1 MILVLLKITP
11 KKKSKHKKLMWPW
24 WERRVYFQISFFSWC
39 DLLFFYWPEW
49 RCMDLVH
56 VCSVYSWWWLLSTP
70 LVSIHPMIPS
80 RLSGRAADRLS
91 DEMMTLLWEVI
102 PKWKVSGKDCT
113 PSHTATPFLPRLAAS
128 CADHDWFASDGSQ
141 EAPIDFPVFY
151 QKYLFT
157 VVSLGHGCDLYCQF
171 PNGTWWKR
179 DDSPHP
185 MTR

>member
-1 MILVLLKITP
+1 MRE
-11 KKKSKHKKLMWPW
+11 
-24 WERRVYFQISFFSWC
+24 WEPIFRFPFSAHVISFSFI
-39 DLLFFYWPEW
+39 DLNEDVWSM
-49 RCMDLVH
+49 CMCVGFTPDGSCCLRPPP
-56 VCSVYSWWWLLSTP
+56 P

-102 PKWKVSGKDCT
+102 PKWKVSGKDCA
-113 PSHTATPFLPRLAAS
+113 PSHTATLFLPRLAAS

-157 VVSLGHGCDLYCQF
+157 VVSLGHGRKLYCQF
-171 PNGTWWKR
+171 PNGAW
-179 DDSPHP
+179 
-185 MTR
+185 

>member
-1 MILVLLKITP
+1 
-11 KKKSKHKKLMWPW
+11 MWPW
-24 WERRVYFQISFFSWC
+24 WETVSLFSNFLFQLVWSPFLLLTWMKMYGSCACMFGSLLMVAAVYR
-39 DLLFFYWPEW
+39 PP
-49 RCMDLVH
+49 
-56 VCSVYSWWWLLSTP
+56 P
-70 LVSIHPMIPS
+70 LVSMHPMIPS

-128 CADHDWFASDGSQ
+128 CADHDWFASDGLQ

-157 VVSLGHGCDLYCQF
+157 VVSLGHGRDLYCQF

>member
-1 MILVLLKITP
+1 MRER
-11 KKKSKHKKLMWPW
+11 KSIFRFPFSA
-24 WERRVYFQISFFSWC
+24 RVISFSFI
-39 DLLFFYWPEW
+39 DLNEDVWTV
-49 RCMDLVH
+49 CMCVRFTPDGGCCLP
-56 VCSVYSWWWLLSTP
+56 P

-113 PSHTATPFLPRLAAS
+113 PSHTATPFLPCLAAS
-128 CADHDWFASDGSQ
+128 CVDHDWFASDSSQ

-157 VVSLGHGCDLYCQF
+157 VVSLGHFRDLYCQF